1 MAVQSATASQLRN
14 FLRFTIHWHAE
25 YSGTVLGLVR
35 ARIFPCPCVAAQA
48 RAGYIVQSNVSGA
61 INHQEPPHGQ
71 FELAS
76 KVLLVAHFPEK
87 VRDSWK
93 TNSHEIALNSIN
105 SAGLRCLVE
114 TRTTS
119 PWFWHLS
126 LQRKLRQCRSPQE
139 LARLR

>member
-93 TNSHEIALNSIN
+93 TNSHEIALEVAPPYSVPDVF
-105 SAGLRCLVE
+105 AALLREFIFFVVQLTLALILVCLFAV
-114 TRTTS
+114 
-119 PWFWHLS
+119 L
-126 LQRKLRQCRSPQE
+126 
-139 LARLR
+139 